1 MSAFDPKRTLANVV
15 NHSVE
20 HHCHEPNW
28 QRAEASNNYNFK
40 MARPIGDGNRAI
52 HLHLPRLTSLTPLA
66 IGGVDRLTWVKY
78 APQEQYVVRSLDPI
92 DLPQSG
98 PVHDPLMNVHG
109 YRRCTSRNGARG
121 LHAGAAESRSVD
133 AATAV

>member
-1 MSAFDPKRTLANVV
+1 
-15 NHSVE
+15 
-20 HHCHEPNW
+20 
-28 QRAEASNNYNFK
+28 

-98 PVHDPLMNVHG
+98 PVYDPLMNVHDVLQRICLLLTQRG
-109 YRRCTSRNGARG
+109 HPRCLRIIRCLGSWVERAIKRVLVPSSKN
-121 LHAGAAESRSVD
+121 
-133 AATAV
+133 